1 MTSTV
6 PSPVRGATEVST
18 NTAASAASEVSEVS
32 DADLNDLRETV
43 RSVCADAGGTA
54 AVRRLPEHSPG
65 IDAGLW
71 DTLGRQ
77 VGLASLGLPEAAGG
91 IGGLAEIAVVCEELG
106 RTLTPVPLLSSTV
119 LAGQVLASC
128 GTADEALAELAE
140 GAVHALAVAAP
151 DGTWRPD
158 AVPVAVTWRG
168 GVPLLDGT
176 APFVLD
182 GADAEGLVVAAVGT
196 DGVDL
201 FLTGPGEPG
210 VTVRR
215 VPTLDLSRGQAVVSF
230 SGVRARALTAGGEGA
245 DLVSRA
251 LDLGLVALAAEQLGG
266 AQAALDMTVAHVRD
280 RTQFGRSLGSFQ
292 AVKHTC
298 AEMLLQVEAARS
310 AVVRA
315 VRAAE
320 SPEALAEAAAV
331 AQAWC
336 GEAFVFVA
344 GECVQL
350 HGGMGFTWEHDAH
363 LYFRR
368 AQSDAV
374 LLGGA
379 AHHRERLAGLLGW

>member
-6 PSPVRGATEVST
+6 TDST
-18 NTAASAASEVSEVS
+18 ALS
-32 DADLNDLRETV
+32 DAELDDLRETV

-54 AVRRLPEHSPG
+54 AVRRLSEHSPG
-65 IDAGLW
+65 IDAKLW
-71 DTLGRQ
+71 DTLGGQ
-77 VGLASLGLPEAAGG
+77 VGLAALGLPEAAGG
-91 IGGLAEIAVVCEELG
+91 IGGLAEIAAVCEELG

-119 LAGQVLASC
+119 LAGQVLAGC
-128 GTADEALAELAE
+128 GTAERALEELAE
-140 GAVHALAVAAP
+140 GKAHALAVAAP
-151 DGTWRPD
+151 DGVWRPD

-182 GADAEGLVVAAVGT
+182 GADAEALVVAAAGA
-196 DGVDL
+196 DGLDL
-201 FLTGPGEPG
+201 FLADPREPG

-230 SGVRARALTAGGEGA
+230 SGARARPLTAGGEGA
-245 DLVSRA
+245 DIVSRA
-251 LDLGLVALAAEQLGG
+251 LDVALVALAAEQLGG

-280 RTQFGRSLGSFQ
+280 RTQFGRAIGGFQ
-292 AVKHTC
+292 AIKHTC
-298 AEMLLQVEAARS
+298 ADMLLQVEAARS

-315 VRAAE
+315 VRSAD
-320 SPEALAEAAAV
+320 SPEVLAEAAAV

-344 GECVQL
+344 AECVQL

>member
-1 MTSTV
+1 MTSTT
-6 PSPVRGATEVST
+6 TEG
-18 NTAASAASEVSEVS
+18 TALS
-32 DADLNDLRETV
+32 DTELDDLRETV

-54 AVRRLPEHSPG
+54 AVRRMSEEAPG
-65 IDAGLW
+65 IDAELW

-77 VGLASLGLPEAAGG
+77 VGLAALGLPGSAGG
-91 IGGLAEIAVVCEELG
+91 IGGLAEITAVCEELG
-106 RTLTPVPLLSSTV
+106 RTLAPVPLLSSTV
-119 LAGQVLASC
+119 LAGQVLAGC
-128 GTADEALAELAE
+128 GTADKALAELAE
-140 GAVHALAVAAP
+140 GTVHALAVAAP
-151 DGTWRPD
+151 DGRWRPE
-158 AVPVAVTWRG
+158 AVPVAVSWQG

-182 GADAEGLVVAAVGT
+182 GADAEALVVAAAGT

-201 FLTGPGEPG
+201 FLADPREPG

-215 VPTLDLSRGQAVVSF
+215 VPTLDLSRGQAVVTF
-230 SGVRARALTAGGEGA
+230 SGARARALTAGGEGT
-245 DLVSRA
+245 DIVSRA
-251 LDLGLVALAAEQLGG
+251 LDVALIALAAEQLGG

-280 RTQFGRSLGSFQ
+280 RTQFGRAIGGFQ
-292 AVKHTC
+292 AVKHAC
-298 AEMLLQVEAARS
+298 ADMLLQVEAARS

-315 VRAAE
+315 VLADGA
-320 SPEALAEAAAV
+320 PEAMAEAAAV

-336 GEAFVFVA
+336 GEAFVSVA
-344 GECVQL
+344 AECVHF

>member
-1 MTSTV
+1 MTSALTDG
-6 PSPVRGATEVST
+6 PA
-18 NTAASAASEVSEVS
+18 VS
-32 DADLNDLRETV
+32 DAELDDLRETV

-54 AVRRLPEHSPG
+54 AVRRQPEHSSG
-65 IDAGLW
+65 IDTELW

-77 VGLASLGLPEAAGG
+77 VGLAALGLPEPAGG

-106 RTLTPVPLLSSTV
+106 RTLAPVPLLSSTV
-119 LAGQVLASC
+119 LAGQVLAGC
-128 GTADEALAELAE
+128 GTADKALAELAE
-140 GAVHALAVAAP
+140 GTVHALAVVAA
-151 DGTWRPD
+151 DGTWRPGS
-158 AVPVAVTWRG
+158 VPVAVSWQG
-168 GVPLLDGT
+168 GVPILDGT

-182 GADAEGLVVAAVGT
+182 GADARALVVAASGT

-201 FLTGPGEPG
+201 FLLDPGGPG

-215 VPTLDLSRGQAVVSF
+215 VPTLDLSRGQAVVTF
-230 SGVRARALTAGGEGA
+230 SGARARPLTAGGEGA
-245 DLVSRA
+245 EVVSRA
-251 LDLGLVALAAEQLGG
+251 LDVALVALAAEQLGG

-280 RTQFGRSLGSFQ
+280 RTQFGRAIGGFQ

-298 AEMLLQVEAARS
+298 ADMLLQVEGARS

-315 VRAAE
+315 VRAAD
-320 SPEALAEAAAV
+320 SREALAEAAAV
-331 AQAWC
+331 AQAWAC
-336 GEAFVFVA
+336 EAFVSVTA
-344 GECVQL
+344 ECVQL

>member
-1 MTSTV
+1 MTTTV
-6 PSPVRGATEVST
+6 THHAGP
-18 NTAASAASEVSEVS
+18 AAETPAS
-32 DADLNDLRETV
+32 DAELEDLRETV
-43 RSVCADAGGTA
+43 RSVCADAGGIA
-54 AVRRLPEHSPG
+54 AVRELDEHAPG

-77 VGLASLGLPEAAGG
+77 VGLAALGLPESAGG

-119 LAGQVLASC
+119 LAGQVLAGC
-128 GTADEALAELAE
+128 GTAAGPLAELA
-140 GAVHALAVAAP
+140 GGRVHALAVAAP
-151 DGTWRPD
+151 DGVWRPD
-158 AVPVAVTWRG
+158 DVPVAVTWRG
-168 GVPLLDGT
+168 GDAVLDGT

-182 GADAEGLVVAAVGT
+182 GADAETLVVAATGP

-201 FLTGPGEPG
+201 FLADPRAPG
-210 VTVRR
+210 VSVLR
-215 VPTLDLSRGQAVVSF
+215 VPTLDLSRGQAVVTF
-230 SGVRARALTAGGEGA
+230 SGVRAHALTAGGEGA
-245 DLVSRA
+245 EVVTRA
-251 LDLGLVALAAEQLGG
+251 LDTALVALAAEQLGG

-280 RTQFGRSLGSFQ
+280 RTQFGRAIGSFQ

-298 AEMLLQVEAARS
+298 ADMLLQVESARS

-315 VRAAE
+315 VRVAG

-331 AQAWC
+331 AQSWC
-336 GEAFVFVA
+336 GEAFTFVA
-344 GECVQL
+344 AECVQL

>member
-6 PSPVRGATEVST
+6 TETDGTSL
-18 NTAASAASEVSEVS
+18 S
-32 DADLNDLRETV
+32 DTELEDLRETV

-54 AVRRLPEHSPG
+54 AVRRLSEEAPG

-71 DTLGRQ
+71 DVLGRQ
-77 VGLASLGLPEAAGG
+77 VGLAALGLPGSAGG
-91 IGGLAEIAVVCEELG
+91 IGGLAEIAAVCEELG
-106 RTLTPVPLLSSTV
+106 RTLAPVPLLSSTV
-119 LAGQVLASC
+119 LAGQVLAGC
-128 GTADEALAELAE
+128 GTVGQALGELAE
-140 GAVHALAVAAP
+140 GTVHALAVAAP
-151 DGTWRPD
+151 DGTWRAD
-158 AVPVAVTWRG
+158 AVPVAASWQG
-168 GVPLLDGT
+168 SVPILDGT

-182 GADAEGLVVAAVGT
+182 GADAEALVVAAAGP

-201 FLTGPGEPG
+201 FLADPREPG
-210 VTVRR
+210 VSVRR
-215 VPTLDLSRGQAVVSF
+215 VPTLDLSRGQAVVTF
-230 SGVRARALTAGGEGA
+230 SGARARPLTVGGEGA
-245 DLVSRA
+245 DVVTRA
-251 LDLGLVALAAEQLGG
+251 LDVALVALAAEQLGG

-280 RTQFGRSLGSFQ
+280 RTQFGRAVGGFQ
-292 AVKHTC
+292 AVKHAC
-298 AEMLLQVEAARS
+298 ADMLLQVEAARS

-315 VRAAE
+315 VRADG

-336 GEAFVFVA
+336 GEAFVSVA
-344 GECVQL
+344 AECVQF

>member
-6 PSPVRGATEVST
+6 TGGPALSDTEL
-18 NTAASAASEVSEVS
+18 
-32 DADLNDLRETV
+32 DDLRTTV
-43 RSVCADAGGTA
+43 RSVCADVGGTA
-54 AVRRLPEHSPG
+54 AVRRLPERSPG
-65 IDAGLW
+65 VDAELW
-71 DTLGRQ
+71 DTLGRR
-77 VGLASLGLPEAAGG
+77 VGLAALGLPESAGG

-106 RTLTPVPLLSSTV
+106 RTLAPVPLLSSTV
-119 LAGQVLASC
+119 LAGQVLAGC
-128 GTADEALAELAE
+128 GTADRTLAELAE

-158 AVPVAVTWRG
+158 AVPVTVTWQG
-168 GVPLLDGT
+168 GAPVADGT

-182 GADAEGLVVAAVGT
+182 GGDARALVVAAAGT

-201 FLTGPGEPG
+201 FLADPGAPG

-215 VPTLDLSRGQAVVSF
+215 VPTLDLSRGQAVVTF
-230 SGVRARALTAGGEGA
+230 SGARVRALTAGGEGA
-245 DLVSRA
+245 NVVSRA
-251 LDLGLVALAAEQLGG
+251 LDVALVALAAEQLGG

-280 RTQFGRSLGSFQ
+280 RAQFGRAIGGFQ

-298 AEMLLQVEAARS
+298 ADMLLQVEGARS
-310 AVVRA
+310 AVLRA
-315 VRAAE
+315 VDAAA
-320 SPEALAEAAAV
+320 SHRALAEAAAV

-336 GEAFVFVA
+336 SEAFVSVA
-344 GECVQL
+344 AECVHL

-368 AQSDAV
+368 ARSDAA

-379 AHHRERLAGLLGW
+379 AFHRERLAGLLSW

>member
-1 MTSTV
+1 MTTV
-6 PSPVRGATEVST
+6 TGPAGEVTET
-18 NTAASAASEVSEVS
+18 SESE
-32 DADLNDLRETV
+32 LEDLRETV
-43 RSVCADAGGTA
+43 RSVCADAGGIA
-54 AVRRLPEHSPG
+54 AVRSLDEHSPG
-65 IDAGLW
+65 THADLW

-77 VGLASLGLPEAAGG
+77 VGLAALGLPEDVGG

-106 RTLTPVPLLSSTV
+106 RTLAPVPLLSSTV
-119 LAGQVLASC
+119 LAGQVLAGC
-128 GTADEALAELAE
+128 GTAAQPLTELAE
-140 GAVHALAVAAP
+140 GREHALAVVAP
-151 DGTWRPD
+151 DGVWRPG
-158 AVPVAVTWRG
+158 AVPVGVTWRG
-168 GVPLLDGT
+168 GVAVLDGT
-176 APFVLD
+176 APFVLS
-182 GADAEGLVVAAVGT
+182 GADAEVLVVAAAGP

-201 FLTGPGEPG
+201 FLVDPREPG

-215 VPTLDLSRGQAVVSF
+215 VPTLDLSRGQAVVTF
-230 SGVRARALTAGGEGA
+230 TGARARALTAGGEGTE
-245 DLVSRA
+245 VVTRA
-251 LDLGLVALAAEQLGG
+251 LDTALVALAAEQLGG

-280 RTQFGRSLGSFQ
+280 RTQFGRALGSFQ

-298 AEMLLQVEAARS
+298 ADMLLQVESARS
-310 AVVRA
+310 SVVRA
-315 VRAAE
+315 VRAAGS

-336 GEAFVFVA
+336 GEAFTFVA
-344 GECVQL
+344 AECVQL

>member
-6 PSPVRGATEVST
+6 TDGTALTDTEL
-18 NTAASAASEVSEVS
+18 E
-32 DADLNDLRETV
+32 DLRETV
-43 RSVCADAGGTA
+43 RSVCADSGGTA
-54 AVRRLPEHSPG
+54 AVRRLSEEAPG

-77 VGLASLGLPEAAGG
+77 VGLAALGLPESTGG
-91 IGGLAEIAVVCEELG
+91 IGGLAEIAAVCEELG
-106 RTLTPVPLLSSTV
+106 RTLAPVPLLSSTV
-119 LAGQVLASC
+119 LAGQVLAGC
-128 GTADEALAELAE
+128 GGAGKAPVGCGGAGEALADLAG

-151 DGTWRPD
+151 DGTWRAD
-158 AVPVAVTWRG
+158 AVPVAASWQG
-168 GVPLLDGT
+168 SVPLLNGT

-182 GADAEGLVVAAVGT
+182 GADAEALVVAAAGT

-201 FLTGPGEPG
+201 FLADPREPG

-215 VPTLDLSRGQAVVSF
+215 VPTLDLSRGQAVVTF
-230 SGVRARALTAGGEGA
+230 SGARARPLTVGGEGA
-245 DLVSRA
+245 DIVSRA
-251 LDLGLVALAAEQLGG
+251 LDVALVALAAEQLGG
-266 AQAALDMTVAHVRD
+266 AQAALDMTVAHVRE
-280 RTQFGRSLGSFQ
+280 RTQFGRAIGGFQ
-292 AVKHTC
+292 AVKHAC
-298 AEMLLQVEAARS
+298 ADMLLQVEAARS

-315 VRAAE
+315 VRADGSAK
-320 SPEALAEAAAV
+320 ALAEAAAV

-336 GEAFVFVA
+336 GEAFVSVA
-344 GECVQL
+344 AECVQF

>member
-1 MTSTV
+1 MTSTLTD
-6 PSPVRGATEVST
+6 G
-18 NTAASAASEVSEVS
+18 TALS
-32 DADLNDLRETV
+32 DAELADLRETV
-43 RSVCADAGGTA
+43 RTVCADAGGTA
-54 AVRRLPEHSPG
+54 AVRRLPEAAPG
-65 IDAGLW
+65 IDAALW

-77 VGLASLGLPEAAGG
+77 VGLAALGLPETAGG

-106 RTLTPVPLLSSTV
+106 RTLAPVPVLSSTV
-119 LAGQVLASC
+119 LAGQVLAGC
-128 GTADEALAELAE
+128 GTADAALARLA
-140 GAVHALAVAAP
+140 GGRVHALAVASS

-158 AVPVAVTWRG
+158 AVPVAVTSWQG
-168 GVPLLDGT
+168 SVPVLDGT

-182 GADAEGLVVAAVGT
+182 GADAEALVVAATGT

-201 FLTGPGEPG
+201 FLVDPHDPG

-215 VPTLDLSRGQAVVSF
+215 VPTLDLSRGQALVSF
-230 SGVRARALTAGGEGA
+230 SGARARALTAGGEGA
-245 DLVSRA
+245 EVVTRA
-251 LDLGLVALAAEQLGG
+251 LDVALVALAAEQLGG

-280 RTQFGRSLGSFQ
+280 RTQFGRAVGSFQ

-298 AEMLLQVEAARS
+298 ADMLLQVEAART

-315 VRAAE
+315 VRAVH
-320 SPEALAEAAAV
+320 SPDALAEAAAV

-344 GECVQL
+344 AECVQL

-368 AQSDAV
+368 AQSDAA

-379 AHHRERLAGLLGW
+379 AHHRERLAALLGW

>member
-6 PSPVRGATEVST
+6 TDGTALSDTEL
-18 NTAASAASEVSEVS
+18 E
-32 DADLNDLRETV
+32 DLRETV

-54 AVRRLPEHSPG
+54 AVRRLSEEAPG

-71 DTLGRQ
+71 NALGRQ
-77 VGLASLGLPEAAGG
+77 VGLAGLGLPEAAGG

-106 RTLTPVPLLSSTV
+106 RTLAPVPLLSSTV
-119 LAGQVLASC
+119 LAGQVLAAC
-128 GTADEALAELAE
+128 GTADKSLAALAE
-140 GAVHALAVAAP
+140 GTVHALAVTSP
-151 DGTWRPD
+151 DGTWRSD
-158 AVPVAVTWRG
+158 AVPVAVSWQG

-182 GADAEGLVVAAVGT
+182 GADAEALVVAAAGT

-201 FLTGPGEPG
+201 FLADPREPG

-215 VPTLDLSRGQAVVSF
+215 VPTLDLSRGQAVVTF
-230 SGVRARALTAGGEGA
+230 AGARVRALTAGGEGT
-245 DLVSRA
+245 DIVSHA
-251 LDLGLVALAAEQLGG
+251 LDVALVALAAEQLGG

-280 RTQFGRSLGSFQ
+280 RTQFGRAIGGFQ
-292 AVKHTC
+292 AVKHAC
-298 AEMLLQVEAARS
+298 ADMLLQVEAARS

-315 VRAAE
+315 VRADG
-320 SPEALAEAAAV
+320 SPQVLAEAAAV

-336 GEAFVFVA
+336 GEAFVSVA
-344 GECVQL
+344 AECVQL

>member
-1 MTSTV
+1 MTTV
-6 PSPVRGATEVST
+6 TGPAGEVTE
-18 NTAASAASEVSEVS
+18 ASESE
-32 DADLNDLRETV
+32 LEDLRETV
-43 RSVCADAGGTA
+43 RSVCADASGIA
-54 AVRRLPEHSPG
+54 AVRSLDEHSPG

-77 VGLASLGLPEAAGG
+77 VGLAALGLPEEVGG

-119 LAGQVLASC
+119 LAGQVLAGC
-128 GTADEALAELAE
+128 GTAAEQLAELAE
-140 GAVHALAVAAP
+140 GRVHALAVAAP
-151 DGTWRPD
+151 DGVWRPD
-158 AVPVAVTWRG
+158 AVPVEVTWRG
-168 GVPLLDGT
+168 GVAVLDGT

-182 GADAEGLVVAAVGT
+182 GADAEALVVAASGP
-196 DGVDL
+196 DGVDV
-201 FLTGPGEPG
+201 FLVDPRKPG
-210 VTVRR
+210 VTVGR
-215 VPTLDLSRGQAVVSF
+215 VPTLDLSRGQAVVTF
-230 SGVRARALTAGGEGA
+230 SGARARALTAGGEGTE
-245 DLVSRA
+245 VVTRA
-251 LDLGLVALAAEQLGG
+251 LDTALVALAAEQLGG

-280 RTQFGRSLGSFQ
+280 RTQFGRALGSFQ

-298 AEMLLQVEAARS
+298 ADMLLQVESARS

-315 VRAAE
+315 VRAAG

-331 AQAWC
+331 AQSWC
-336 GEAFVFVA
+336 GEAFTFVA
-344 GECVQL
+344 AECVQL

-374 LLGGA
+374 LLGGT

>member
-6 PSPVRGATEVST
+6 TEG
-18 NTAASAASEVSEVS
+18 TALS
-32 DADLNDLRETV
+32 DTELDDLRETV

-54 AVRRLPEHSPG
+54 AVRRMPEEAPG
-65 IDAGLW
+65 IDAELW

-77 VGLASLGLPEAAGG
+77 VGLAGLGLPESAGG
-91 IGGLAEIAVVCEELG
+91 IGGLAEIAAVCEELG
-106 RTLTPVPLLSSTV
+106 RTLAPVPLLSSTV
-119 LAGQVLASC
+119 LAGQVLAGC
-128 GTADEALAELAE
+128 GTADKALAQLAE
-140 GAVHALAVAAP
+140 GTVHALAVAAP
-151 DGTWRPD
+151 DGVWRPD
-158 AVPVAVTWRG
+158 AVPVAVSWQG

-182 GADAEGLVVAAVGT
+182 GADADALVVAAAGPQ
-196 DGVDL
+196 GVDL
-201 FLTGPGEPG
+201 FLADPREPG

-215 VPTLDLSRGQAVVSF
+215 VPTLDLSRGQAVVTF
-230 SGVRARALTAGGEGA
+230 SGARARLLTAGDEGA
-245 DLVSRA
+245 DVVSRA
-251 LDLGLVALAAEQLGG
+251 LDVALIALAAEQLGG

-280 RTQFGRSLGSFQ
+280 RTQFGRAIGGFQ

-298 AEMLLQVEAARS
+298 ADMLLQVEAARS

-315 VRAAE
+315 VRADG
-320 SPEALAEAAAV
+320 SPQALAEAAAV

-336 GEAFVFVA
+336 GEAFVSVA
-344 GECVQL
+344 AECVQF

-379 AHHRERLAGLLGW
+379 AHHRERLAVLLGW

>member
-6 PSPVRGATEVST
+6 TDG
-18 NTAASAASEVSEVS
+18 TALS
-32 DADLNDLRETV
+32 DASSASDAELDDLRETV

-54 AVRRLPEHSPG
+54 AVRRLSEHSPG
-65 IDAGLW
+65 IDAELW

-77 VGLASLGLPEAAGG
+77 VGLAALGLPEAAGG
-91 IGGLAEIAVVCEELG
+91 IGGLAEIAAVCEELG

-119 LAGQVLASC
+119 LAGQVLAGC
-128 GTADEALAELAE
+128 GTADRTLAELGE
-140 GAVHALAVAAP
+140 GKVHALAVAAP
-151 DGTWRPD
+151 DGVWRPD

-176 APFVLD
+176 SPFVLD
-182 GADAEGLVVAAVGT
+182 GADAEGLVVAAAGA
-196 DGVDL
+196 DGIDL
-201 FLTGPGEPG
+201 FLTDPSEPG

-230 SGVRARALTAGGEGA
+230 SGARARPLTAGGEGA
-245 DLVSRA
+245 DIVSRA
-251 LDLGLVALAAEQLGG
+251 LDVALVALAAEQLGG

-280 RTQFGRSLGSFQ
+280 RTQFGRAIGSFQ
-292 AVKHTC
+292 AIKHTC
-298 AEMLLQVEAARS
+298 ADMLLQVEAARS

-315 VRAAE
+315 VRAAD
-320 SPEALAEAAAV
+320 SPESLAEAAAV

-344 GECVQL
+344 AECVQL

>member
-1 MTSTV
+1 MTGTV
-6 PSPVRGATEVST
+6 TET
-18 NTAASAASEVSEVS
+18 DGTALS
-32 DADLNDLRETV
+32 DTELEDLRDTV
-43 RSVCADAGGTA
+43 RTVCADAGGTA
-54 AVRRLPEHSPG
+54 AVRRLSEETPG

-77 VGLASLGLPEAAGG
+77 VGLAALGLPGSAGG
-91 IGGLAEIAVVCEELG
+91 IGGLAGIAAVCEELG
-106 RTLTPVPLLSSTV
+106 RVLAPVPLFSSTV
-119 LAGQVLASC
+119 LAGQVLAGC
-128 GTADEALAELAE
+128 GTADKALGRLAE
-140 GAVHALAVAAP
+140 GVVHALAVVSP
-151 DGTWRPD
+151 DGTWRAD
-158 AVPVAVTWRG
+158 AVPVAVSWQG

-182 GADAEGLVVAAVGT
+182 GADAEALVVAATGA

-201 FLTGPGEPG
+201 FLADPREPG

-215 VPTLDLSRGQAVVSF
+215 VPTLDLSRGQAVVTF
-230 SGVRARALTAGGEGA
+230 DGARARTLTAGGEGA
-245 DLVSRA
+245 GVVSRA
-251 LDLGLVALAAEQLGG
+251 LDVALVALAAEQLGG

-280 RTQFGRSLGSFQ
+280 RTQFGRAIGGFQ
-292 AVKHTC
+292 AVKHAC
-298 AEMLLQVEAARS
+298 ADMLLQVEAARS

-315 VRAAE
+315 VRAE
-320 SPEALAEAAAV
+320 GSPGALAEAAAV

-336 GEAFVFVA
+336 GEAFVSVA
-344 GECVQL
+344 AECVQL

-379 AHHRERLAGLLGW
+379 AHHRERLAALLGW

>member
-1 MTSTV
+1 MTSTTTKGTAL
-6 PSPVRGATEVST
+6 SNTEL
-18 NTAASAASEVSEVS
+18 A
-32 DADLNDLRETV
+32 DLRETV

-54 AVRRLPEHSPG
+54 AVRRMSEEAPG
-65 IDAGLW
+65 VDAELW

-77 VGLASLGLPEAAGG
+77 VGLAALGLPESAGG
-91 IGGLAEIAVVCEELG
+91 IGGLAEIAAVCEELG
-106 RTLTPVPLLSSTV
+106 RTLVPVPLLSSTV
-119 LAGQVLASC
+119 LAGQVLAGC
-128 GTADEALAELAE
+128 GTADKALAELAE
-140 GAVHALAVAAP
+140 GTVHALAVAAP
-151 DGTWRPD
+151 DGRWRPD
-158 AVPVAVTWRG
+158 AVPVAVSWQG

-182 GADAEGLVVAAVGT
+182 GADADALVVAAAGT

-201 FLTGPGEPG
+201 FLADPREPG

-215 VPTLDLSRGQAVVSF
+215 VPTLDLSRGQAVVTF
-230 SGVRARALTAGGEGA
+230 SGARAGALTAGGEGA
-245 DLVSRA
+245 DIVSRA
-251 LDLGLVALAAEQLGG
+251 LDVALIALAAEQLGG

-280 RTQFGRSLGSFQ
+280 RTQFGRAIGGFQ
-292 AVKHTC
+292 AVKHAC
-298 AEMLLQVEAARS
+298 ADMLLQVEAARS

-315 VRAAE
+315 VLADG
-320 SPEALAEAAAV
+320 SPGALAEAAAV

-336 GEAFVFVA
+336 GEAFVSVA
-344 GECVQL
+344 AECVQF

>member
-1 MTSTV
+1 MTST
-6 PSPVRGATEVST
+6 ATDG
-18 NTAASAASEVSEVS
+18 TALS
-32 DADLNDLRETV
+32 DAELDDLRETV

-54 AVRRLPEHSPG
+54 AVRRLAEHSPG
-65 IDAGLW
+65 IDAELW

-77 VGLASLGLPEAAGG
+77 VGLAALGLPEAAGG
-91 IGGLAEIAVVCEELG
+91 IGGLAEIAAVCEELG

-119 LAGQVLASC
+119 LAGQVLAGC

-140 GAVHALAVAAP
+140 GKGHALAAVAP
-151 DGTWRPD
+151 DGVWRPD

-182 GADAEGLVVAAVGT
+182 GADAEGLVVAAVGA
-196 DGVDL
+196 DGLDL
-201 FLTGPGEPG
+201 FLADPREPG

-230 SGVRARALTAGGEGA
+230 SGARARPLTAGGEGV
-245 DLVSRA
+245 DVVTRA
-251 LDLGLVALAAEQLGG
+251 LDVAMVALAAEQLGG

-280 RTQFGRSLGSFQ
+280 RTQFGRPIGGFQ

-298 AEMLLQVEAARS
+298 ADMLLQVESARS

-315 VRAAE
+315 VRAAH
-320 SPEALAEAAAV
+320 SPGALAEAAAV
-331 AQAWC
+331 AQAWS

-344 GECVQL
+344 AECVQL

>member
-1 MTSTV
+1 MTSTMTD
-6 PSPVRGATEVST
+6 PVGGASGTGMALSDTER
-18 NTAASAASEVSEVS
+18 
-32 DADLNDLRETV
+32 DDLRETV
-43 RSVCADAGGTA
+43 RSVCADAGGTT
-54 AVRRLPEHSPG
+54 AVRGLDEYSPCV
-65 IDAGLW
+65 DAALW

-77 VGLASLGLPEAAGG
+77 VGLAALGLPEAVGG
-91 IGGLAEIAVVCEELG
+91 IGSLAEIALVCEELG
-106 RTLTPVPLLSSTV
+106 RTLAPVPLLSSTV
-119 LAGQVLASC
+119 LAGQVLAGC
-128 GTADEALAELAE
+128 GTADEALAELA
-140 GAVHALAVAAP
+140 GGTVHALAIASP
-151 DGTWRPD
+151 DGAWRPD
-158 AVPVAVTWRG
+158 AVPVAVTGRDG
-168 GVPLLDGT
+168 APVLDGT

-182 GADAEGLVVAAVGT
+182 GADAAALVVAAGGA

-201 FLTGPGEPG
+201 FLVDPGDPG

-215 VPTLDLSRGQAVVSF
+215 VPTLDLSRGQAVVAF
-230 SGVRARALTAGGEGA
+230 SGARARALTAGGAGA
-245 DLVSRA
+245 DVVTRA
-251 LDLGLVALAAEQLGG
+251 LDVALVALAAEQLGG

-280 RTQFGRSLGSFQ
+280 RTQFGRSIGSFQ

-298 AEMLLQVEAARS
+298 ADMLLQVEGARS

-315 VRAAE
+315 VRAAG
-320 SPEALAEAAAV
+320 SPGALAEAAAV

-344 GECVQL
+344 AECVQL